1 MQCGPGL
8 KYCVYGIVA
17 LNVLQS
23 NIMQSLCRMAALINR
38 RKRQQKTLA
47 LIQAR
52 RIRTQQK
59 LLHLPESAGIP
70 ATQSSV
76 SRDLDELGIVKHRG
90 FYALPQATNG
100 ASARGLLSLVPAG
113 DYMLVARCEAGL
125 ASSVAV
131 EIDRARF
138 SEIAGTIAGEDT
150 IFVALS
156 KPNLRRT
163 TIRKIWELFG

>member
-1 MQCGPGL
+1 MG
-8 KYCVYGIVA
+8 
-17 LNVLQS
+17 
-23 NIMQSLCRMAALINR
+23 ALINR

-52 RIRTQQK
+52 RITTQQN
-59 LLHLPESAGIP
+59 LLHLLEQAGIP

-76 SRDLDELGIVKHRG
+76 SRDLEELGIIKHRG
-90 FYALPQATNG
+90 FYRLPQATNG

-113 DYMLVARCEAGL
+113 DYMLVARCESGH
-125 ASSVAV
+125 ASPVAV

-156 KPNLRRT
+156 KPNLQRIATRR
-163 TIRKIWELFG
+163 IWELFG

>member
-1 MQCGPGL
+1 MRPAGQDCDF
-8 KYCVYGIVA
+8 A
-17 LNVLQS
+17 LNRLQLI
-23 NIMQSLCRMAALINR
+23 IMHSLFIMTALINR

-52 RIRTQQK
+52 RITTQQK
-59 LLHLPESAGIP
+59 LLHLLERAGIP

-76 SRDLDELGIVKHRG
+76 SRDLDELGIIKHRG
-90 FYALPQATNG
+90 FYTLPQATDG
-100 ASARGLLSLVPAG
+100 ASARGLLSLVASC
-113 DYMLVARCEAGL
+113 DCMLVARCEPGL

-138 SEIAGTIAGEDT
+138 SEIAGTVAGEDT

-156 KPNLRRT
+156 KPNLQRT
-163 TIRKIWELFG
+163 TTRKIWELFG